1 MGKPNAQVI
10 GTPGRTHEF
19 GYAEGTEGMTI
30 RQYFMAHAP
39 AEPQQWF
46 KPVVGP
52 RPTMPDKYK
61 ELTFEQQKL
70 WADLEGEFADD
81 RTVDGYAVNA
91 FDYKWRQAREACEAY
106 DAEYVRQR
114 YAQWPA
120 VWADAVLAAGEK

>member
-1 MGKPNAQVI
+1 MGKPNAPVI

-52 RPTMPDKYK
+52 RPTMPDKYETLNVAQVK
-61 ELTFEQQKL
+61 EWEAMQAGCDVDDGDVIDFARSWDAAKL
-70 WADLEGEFADD
+70 
-81 RTVDGYAVNA
+81 
-91 FDYKWRQAREACEAY
+91 ACEAY
-106 DAEYVRQR
+106 DAEYVRQK

-120 VWADAVLAAGEK
+120 AWADAVLAAGEK